1 MYLECGGVFR
11 QVDKGV
17 EIMGAFEISLE
28 LVKKYVP
35 DIYMFTVHVGCT
47 RKNSEVAFSDLQE
60 HISELKNKVSELGG
74 ELTVPNLSNRINYA
88 KDKKSISDYT
98 CSGVCNIIL
107 CDVADVQNIRPLVEY
122 LDSVSWV
129 LGVNCEV
136 DTSKREEYKVDVLK
150 ELAMLA
156 RERANLI
163 ASSLGFSVVGIES
176 GRYRGTS
183 SVETNCLRAS
193 DTSIGSRSDFVD
205 SRLSAIEKQMAV
217 IREGI
222 TVAFEMG

>member
-1 MYLECGGVFR
+1 
-11 QVDKGV
+11 
-17 EIMGAFEISLE
+17 MGAFEISLE

-35 DIYMFTVHVGCT
+35 DIYIFTVHVGCT
-47 RKNSEVAFSDLQE
+47 RKDSGVAFSDLQE

-88 KDKKSISDYT
+88 EDKKSISDYT

-107 CDVADVQNIRPLVEY
+107 RDVADVQNIRPLIEY
-122 LDSVSWV
+122 LDSASWV

-136 DTSKREEYKVDVLK
+136 DISKREEYKVDVLM
-150 ELAMLA
+150 ELATMA
-156 RERANLI
+156 RERAGLI

-193 DTSIGSRSDFVD
+193 DTSIGIRSDFVD
-205 SRLSAIEKQMAV
+205 SRLSAIEKQLAV
-217 IREGI
+217 IREGV